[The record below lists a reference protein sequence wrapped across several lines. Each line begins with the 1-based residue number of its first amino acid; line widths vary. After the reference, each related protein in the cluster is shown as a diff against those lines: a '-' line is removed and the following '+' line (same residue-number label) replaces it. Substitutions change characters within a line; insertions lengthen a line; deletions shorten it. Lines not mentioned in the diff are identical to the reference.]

1 MIELGNLKVTFPL
14 LVADEFC
21 VAKKEAAD
29 VFMIETEDSVEN
41 SFEFSGS
48 I

>member
-29 VFMIETEDSVEN
+29 VFMIEAENFVEDS
-41 SFEFSGS
+41 FDFSGPV
-48 I
+48 

>member
-1 MIELGNLKVTFPL
+1 MELGDIKVAFPS

-29 VFMIETEDSVEN
+29 VFMIEAEDFIEN
-41 SFEFSGS
+41 SLELSGS
-48 I
+48 V